1 MGNQSSFWKGVWS
14 YVSGAVDTVT
24 PIPGQRL
31 RLSGRG
37 IRVPVD
43 GCPFEVCMGEQLL
56 NVYPDVPLRE
66 RQRREHY
73 DFILFDPK
81 RYFDGIGHSL
91 RLRPGE
97 KLSITHRV
105 WDQRHVFSQ
114 PREAFRRYLQVA
126 HEGESLIFWD
136 SISELG
142 TYVSLI
148 ADEQAV
154 TRLSRRRQRAVERLR
169 QDLGGGVALLPPDE
183 ALDLLSRVNRLLV
196 DDPYRPKDDEGN
208 AGALLELPDHLI
220 PVLLGDLHA
229 QVDNLLTVLTE
240 NGYLEAIADG
250 RAALVILG
258 DAVHP
263 EESDDAEFMDSSLM
277 LMDIIFQL
285 KLRFPSQVFFVLGN
299 HDSFDRDVMK
309 HGVLQGAVWERR
321 VIELRGGHYRDE
333 LARFYRQSPLVVKS
347 AGFIACHAAPPR
359 RKLSRDTLVSAWHFP
374 DLVRDLTR
382 GRLKSLAFPAGY
394 TRADV
399 RRFRASLKASRESAF
414 IVGHYPRSE
423 NETVWLNVGQIP
435 GHHVLYSARSDK
447 VAVMTRFDGEM
458 VPQVYPVEPLL
469 DLLSRER
476 GRLAAPHSM
485 PRPK

>member
-1 MGNQSSFWKGVWS
+1 MDKLPSFWKGLWS

-37 IRVPVD
+37 IRVPYE
-43 GCPFEVCMGEQLL
+43 GRPFEVRMGDQLL
-56 NVYPDVPLRE
+56 AIYPDVPLTEQHRGPNS
-66 RQRREHY
+66 
-73 DFILFDPK
+73 DLILFDPD
-81 RYFDGIGHSL
+81 RYLNGIGHSL

-105 WDQRHVFSQ
+105 WDQRHVFRH
-114 PREAFRRYLQVA
+114 PREAFRRYLQIA
-126 HEGESLIFWD
+126 HEGNNLVFWD

-148 ADEQAV
+148 ADDQAGS
-154 TRLSRRRQRAVERLR
+154 RLSRCRQQAVDRLR
-169 QDLGGGVALLPPDE
+169 QVLGGGVALLPADE
-183 ALDLLSRVNRLLV
+183 ALDLLSQVNSLLA

-208 AGALLELPDHLI
+208 VGALVELPDHLI

-229 QVDNLLTVLTE
+229 QVDNLLTVLTQ
-240 NGYLEAIADG
+240 NGYLEAMADG
-250 RAALVILG
+250 RAAMLILG

-263 EESDDAEFMDSSLM
+263 EEPDEAGFMDSSLL

-299 HDSFDRDVMK
+299 HDSFDQDVMK

-321 VIELRGGHYRDE
+321 VMELRGVHYRDE

-347 AGFIACHAAPPR
+347 DGFIACHAAPAR
-359 RKLSRDTLVSAWHFP
+359 RRLSRDTLVSAWHFP

-399 RRFRASLKASRESAF
+399 RRFRTSLKAGRESAL

-423 NETVWLNVGQIP
+423 QETVWLNVGQIAA
-435 GHHVLYSARSDK
+435 HHVLYSARLDR

-458 VPQVYPVEPLL
+458 VPQTYPVEPVAELL
-469 DLLSRER
+469 GRER
-476 GRLAAPHSM
+476 ERLPAPHAV
-485 PRPK
+485 PRPR

>member
-1 MGNQSSFWKGVWS
+1 MDNQPSFWKGLWS
-14 YVSGAVDTVT
+14 YVSGAVDTIT

-37 IRVPVD
+37 IRVPFH
-43 GCPFEVCMGEQLL
+43 GYPFEVQMGEQLL
-56 NVYPDVPLRE
+56 DIYPDIPLRQ
-66 RQRREHY
+66 RQRRDHH

-81 RYFDGIGHSL
+81 RYFHGIGHAL

-97 KLSITHRV
+97 KLSISHRI
-105 WDQRHVFSQ
+105 WDQRHVFTH

-126 HEGESLIFWD
+126 HEGDSLIFWD

-142 TYVSLI
+142 TYLSLI
-148 ADEQAV
+148 ADEQGV
-154 TRLSRRRQRAVERLR
+154 SRLSRRRQGALEHLR
-169 QDLGGGVALLPPDE
+169 QDLGAAVTLLPPDE
-183 ALDLLSRVNRLLV
+183 ALDLLCRVNRLLV
-196 DDPYRPKDDEGN
+196 DDPYRPRDDEGN

-240 NGYLEAIADG
+240 NGYLEAMSAG
-250 RAALVILG
+250 RAVLVILG

-263 EESDDAEFMDSSLM
+263 EEPDEAEFMDSSLM
-277 LMDIIFQL
+277 LMDIIFHL

-321 VIELRGGHYRDE
+321 VMELRGRRYRDE

-347 AGFIACHAAPPR
+347 AGFIACHAAPAR
-359 RKLSRDTLVSAWHFP
+359 RKLSRDSVVSAWHFP

-399 RRFRASLKASRESAF
+399 RRFRNSLKANRECAF

-423 NETVWLNVGQIP
+423 NETVWLNVGKIP
-435 GHHVLYSARSDK
+435 GHHVLYSARPDQ

-458 VPQVYPVEPLL
+458 VPQIYPVEPMSE
-469 DLLSRER
+469 LLSRER
-476 GRLAAPHSM
+476 GRLPAPEAGPLPS
-485 PRPK
+485 